1 MTSSYYHKLSLRA
14 EHSVGSWNTT
24 KLPPWVDPSDPPP
37 GPPGPPYPPWPPE
50 DFCADFVSRLKI
62 HAADVIQRDSCQ
74 YFSASGGVPPYSF
87 SIVRQ
92 SGNHYWIDDDE
103 NKVCADEDACGS
115 VTIRVT
121 DACLYTADHDFTNPF
136 GGWVLKARI
145 WSYPMY
151 PNVPEGCQVSSMT
164 HYPVDYLVVKGASKW
179 FKTKS
184 ASCYTYCEPGCEGMA
199 IGWEPG
205 WPASYYPPCV
215 PFDCLPGYS
224 MKSQCLPGECCCP
237 VDNVD
242 PCWCTFYMAL
252 SRVDYYL
259 WEC

>member
-1 MTSSYYHKLSLRA
+1 MTTEHLHKLSLRA
-14 EHSVGSWNTT
+14 EHSVDSWNTT
-24 KLPPWVDPSDPPP
+24 ELPPWVDPSDPPP
-37 GPPGPPYPPWPPE
+37 GPPGSPYPPWPPD
-50 DFCADFVSRLKI
+50 DFCTDFVSRLKI

-136 GGWVLKARI
+136 GGWVTKARI
-145 WSYPMY
+145 WPFHDYPDISAT
-151 PNVPEGCQVSSMT
+151 CCVSSMS
-164 HYPVDYLVVKGASKW
+164 HHPVDYSLVIGASKW
-179 FKTKS
+179 FQTRG
-184 ASCYTYCEPGCEGMA
+184 ASCYTYNNCGDSA
-199 IGWEPG
+199 QTWEPG
-205 WPASYYPPCV
+205 YPASYYPPCD
-215 PFDCLPGYS
+215 PFDCLPGYT
-224 MKSQCLPGECCCP
+224 KQVQCSPGKGCCP
-237 VDNVD
+237 PGPDH
-242 PCWCTFYMAL
+242 CWCTLYMAL
-252 SRVDYYL
+252 SYVDYYL